1 MGTPPPTCAGL
12 DAGLSKS
19 VPAAGAGVCGA
30 FFATDAASGDIA
42 EVPSLPLP
50 EQPITVARDITKNA
64 ALTTGAPS
72 SGSAEVVCWNE
83 CGGIE
88 HTTKEGALEDEKAI
102 LAKFPFTEEELQKAL
117 EIMKKKAADDQTKCA
132 KKT

>member
-30 FFATDAASGDIA
+30 FFAADAASGDIA

-88 HTTKEGALEDEKAI
+88 HTTKEATSNEVLSHGSVFVDELKWI
-102 LAKFPFTEEELQKAL
+102 DRSR
-117 EIMKKKAADDQTKCA
+117 ADW
-132 KKT
+132 